1 MSAVLNTSGFLMHAI
16 AVVIG
21 YAGPA
26 NALGSIQAIVLTGLG
41 IMIMHMVP
49 SNM

>member
-1 MSAVLNTSGFLMHAI
+1 MEYFYNGVMSAVLNTLGFMLLGI

-26 NALGSIQAIVLTGLG
+26 NALNSI
-41 IMIMHMVP
+41 
-49 SNM
+49 